1 MSRRRLCLQQ
11 CIRTTRCLMLLF
23 AKPLKAL
30 AYRRRRSGTLDWS
43 GTANWLRSEA
53 LMATAAANGG
63 RFGN

>member
-1 MSRRRLCLQQ
+1 
-11 CIRTTRCLMLLF
+11 MLLF